1 MRGARPGSPHGH
13 ARGAA
18 GAVVRIARELILV
31 CPPHTH
37 NHPHPSPSPS
47 PLTLTLTLA
56 LNLTLTLVLA
66 LDQVLVGVLGMP
78 WLRILVEMY
87 LGW

>member
-1 MRGARPGSPHGH
+1 MPDEELAIGVKFE
-13 ARGAA
+13 
-18 GAVVRIARELILV
+18 VVRVKSKFGSDRD
-31 CPPHTH
+31 PTHFRNPNPH
-37 NHPHPSPSPS
+37 PS
-47 PLTLTLTLA
+47 PLTLTLT